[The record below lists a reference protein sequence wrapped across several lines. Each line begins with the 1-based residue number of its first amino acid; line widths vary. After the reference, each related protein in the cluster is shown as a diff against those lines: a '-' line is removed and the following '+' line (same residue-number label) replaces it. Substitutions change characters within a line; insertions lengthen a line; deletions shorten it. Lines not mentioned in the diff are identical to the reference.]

1 LLKVGTM
8 EEMEEKDT
16 DKKTY
21 EEPTLIKHEEL
32 IDIIKYTP
40 NVGSGVAPPV

>member
-1 LLKVGTM
+1 
-8 EEMEEKDT
+8 MEEKDT

-32 IDIIKYTP
+32 IDITNGIP
-40 NVGSGVAPPV
+40 NAGSGAIVIN